1 MPQMSLGNGYTIDL
15 ADGWTF
21 VHALEDAVNEM
32 RAGYIA
38 HVADLD
44 ISPPGN
50 DGHSQTFSSGM
61 TAKAVGAHR
70 DWYTAKVNQLNGM
83 IDNVK
88 GMLQQYQITETANT
102 IQWAAPETYN
112 PNQDSNDT
120 PRGHHGAV

>member
-1 MPQMSLGNGYTIDL
+1 MPEMSLGNGYTIDL

-32 RAGYIA
+32 ITGYTTHIL
-38 HVADLD
+38 DID

-50 DGHSQTFSSGM
+50 DSHSKTFSSGM
-61 TAKAVGAHR
+61 TSKAVQAHQA
-70 DWYTAKVNQLNGM
+70 WYQAKIKQLNGM

-88 GMLQQYQITETANT
+88 GMLQQYQIVETANT

-112 PNQDSNDT
+112 PNQDSNDI
-120 PRGHHGAV
+120 PRGPHGAV